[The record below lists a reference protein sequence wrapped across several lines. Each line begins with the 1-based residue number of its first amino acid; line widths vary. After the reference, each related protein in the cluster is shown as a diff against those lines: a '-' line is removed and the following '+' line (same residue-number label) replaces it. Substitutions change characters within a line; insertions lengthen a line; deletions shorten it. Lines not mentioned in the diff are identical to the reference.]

1 MKKINQKN
9 KPDQDQHTAE
19 EILRSIAVAEE
30 EQKLNNPQAAAE
42 AYRKFLSGS
51 KKLNAWIINYN
62 LGKVLR
68 DLGDLQGA
76 KEAFAASLQEKPDFS
91 LAKAALD
98 SIPKNENRH
107 ARLTSDAVFFSVIVP
122 THKRPQLLQRAISS
136 ITQQISPVP
145 FEVIVISDITDEGT
159 DKVCRNLLSSNDTY
173 IRRNGSSG
181 PSASRNVGLLL
192 AQGRY
197 ILFLDDDDAWH
208 PNFLAQLYNQA
219 AIQQGCPVYF
229 NCSVAKE
236 SRLPE
241 GPVTLSET
249 VLNLE
254 GGLTHDVFVRNQ
266 IHMSCLAYPRPI
278 LDGLLFDTHM
288 RAYEDWDFQLAAY
301 AREWPQHVP
310 VLGSRIFEVDDA
322 TTDRR
327 GQSHAARDFNA
338 PLDYLYV
345 YRRRAAP
352 TEGLQRAR
360 AALLQKVGL
369 EVSPEYL

>member
-1 MKKINQKN
+1 MKNINQKN
-9 KPDQDQHTAE
+9 KPGQDQSTTE
-19 EILRSIAVAEE
+19 EILRVVAAAEE
-30 EQKLNNPQAAAE
+30 EQKQNNPQAAAE
-42 AYRKFLSGS
+42 VYRKFLSGS
-51 KKLNAWIINYN
+51 KTLNTWVINYN
-62 LGKVLR
+62 LGKILH

-76 KEAFAASLQEKPDFS
+76 REAFAASLQEQPDFS
-91 LAKAALD
+91 LAKIALD
-98 SIPKNENRH
+98 SIPKNEKPH
-107 ARLTSDAVFFSVIVP
+107 TRLTSGAAFFSVIVP
-122 THKRPQLLQRAISS
+122 THKRPQLLERALSS
-136 ITQQISPVP
+136 ITQQMSPVP

-173 IRRNGSSG
+173 IRRSGSSG

-208 PNFLAQLYNQA
+208 PNLLAQLYNQA
-219 AIQQGCPVYF
+219 AIQRGRPVYF
-229 NCSVAKE
+229 NCSVVKE

-254 GGLTHDVFVRNQ
+254 GRLMHDVFVKNQ
-266 IHMSCLAYPRPI
+266 VHMSCLAYPRPI

-327 GQSHAARDFNA
+327 GQSQAAHDFNA

-352 TEGLQRAR
+352 TEGLQHAR
-360 AALLQKVGL
+360 AALLQQVGL